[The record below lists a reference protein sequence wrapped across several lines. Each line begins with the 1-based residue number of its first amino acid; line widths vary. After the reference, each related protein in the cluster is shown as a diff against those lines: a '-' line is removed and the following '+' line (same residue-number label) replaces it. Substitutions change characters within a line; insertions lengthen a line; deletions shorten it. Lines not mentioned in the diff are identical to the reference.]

1 MVGGNESRA
10 LVDLPGSGLSRP
22 NLNLDRANDW
32 WTRGPRWFEVQLQ
45 RFLQVG
51 ESLFFAFTLAGDI
64 DFEAL
69 RNVPL
74 SFAPDGRGKRL
85 LHDNILS

>member
-1 MVGGNESRA
+1 MHAEYQLRQRA
-10 LVDLPGSGLSRP
+10 LGGAGDLSRF
-22 NLNLDRANDW
+22 DW
-32 WTRGPRWFEVQLQ
+32 WTRGLRWFEVQLQ

-51 ESLFFAFTLAGDI
+51 KSLFFAFTLAGDI

-69 RNVPL
+69 RNVPP

>member
-1 MVGGNESRA
+1 MHADYQLGQRA
-10 LVDLPGSGLSRP
+10 LGGAEDFSRF
-22 NLNLDRANDW
+22 DW
-32 WTRGPRWFEVQLQ
+32 STRGPRWFEVQLQ

-51 ESLFFAFTLAGDI
+51 KSLFFAFTLAGDI